1 MVFNSFGF
9 IFIFMP
15 LLLAG
20 YNLLLHFGYRR
31 LAILFITAMS
41 AVLYGMFNYKYLVI
55 IGISMAVT
63 YLFSYIIE
71 KKVSPLIP
79 AAAVLFHVAV
89 LGYFKY
95 TGFLVDN
102 INSIFKT
109 DYTFTAFLLPVGI
122 SFYTFSQIAFVIDR
136 YRGEIPHYDFLSY
149 AFYILYF
156 PKIMQGPI
164 AFPKEII
171 DQTRDIESLR
181 FDADRFGRGIILL
194 S

>member
-71 KKVSPLIP
+71 KKSGDSSKSISIEKES
-79 AAAVLFHVAV
+79 
-89 LGYFKY
+89 GGSSKSISIEKES
-95 TGFLVDN
+95 GDSS
-102 INSIFKT
+102 NSISITGK
-109 DYTFTAFLLPVGI
+109 L
-122 SFYTFSQIAFVIDR
+122 
-136 YRGEIPHYDFLSY
+136 
-149 AFYILYF
+149 
-156 PKIMQGPI
+156 
-164 AFPKEII
+164 
-171 DQTRDIESLR
+171 
-181 FDADRFGRGIILL
+181 
-194 S
+194 